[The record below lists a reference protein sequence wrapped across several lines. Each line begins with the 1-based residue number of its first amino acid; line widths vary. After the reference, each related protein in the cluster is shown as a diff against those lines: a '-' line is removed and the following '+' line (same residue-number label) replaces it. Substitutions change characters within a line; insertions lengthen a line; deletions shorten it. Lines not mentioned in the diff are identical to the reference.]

1 VGFSPPQ
8 GFVPALIFELTQV
21 GLVSRQFTFL
31 CLYVGWVLAQ
41 HCFQRI
47 YRWEVNRTLQVIK
60 DKPRTFKKKDIFF
73 FSEAIS
79 RRKGKIT
86 KVLFDDYNQQPLQ

>member
-1 VGFSPPQ
+1 
-8 GFVPALIFELTQV
+8 
-21 GLVSRQFTFL
+21 
-31 CLYVGWVLAQ
+31 
-41 HCFQRI
+41 
-47 YRWEVNRTLQVIK
+47 VIK

-86 KVLFDDYNQQPLQ
+86 KVLFMIITNSHYSRDLSFYIETLDVSEKGISFSDRHD